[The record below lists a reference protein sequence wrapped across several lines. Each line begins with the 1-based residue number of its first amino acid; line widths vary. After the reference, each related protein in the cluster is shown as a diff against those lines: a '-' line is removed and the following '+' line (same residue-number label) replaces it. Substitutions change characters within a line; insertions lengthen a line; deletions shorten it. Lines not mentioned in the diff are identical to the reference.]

1 MKTDIYRS
9 KFFLPFLTTLTF
21 LLASSANIVVGDN
34 SWYQSIEKSSLTPA
48 SYIFKIVWP
57 ILYLLMGVVSYYK
70 SSKIYYLY
78 IFQLLLNGSW
88 SWLFFYFNLPLIAL
102 IDIYLLIVINCLI
115 QQKLITN
122 KVLFLIYLPYL
133 LWILYASYLNLIIV
147 LLN

>member
-1 MKTDIYRS
+1 MTNNIYRS
-9 KFFLPFLTTLTF
+9 KFFLPLLTTLTF
-21 LLASSANIVVGDN
+21 LIASSVNIVVGDN

-48 SYIFKIVWP
+48 PYVFGIVWP
-57 ILYLLMGVVSYYK
+57 ILYFLMSVVGYYK

-88 SWLFFYFNLPLIAL
+88 SWLFFYFNLSLIAL
-102 IDIYLLIVINCLI
+102 IDIYLLVVINCLI

-122 KVLFLIYLPYL
+122 KVLFFIYLPYL

>member
-48 SYIFKIVWP
+48 PYVFGIVWP
-57 ILYLLMGVVSYYK
+57 ILYLSMGVVSYYK

-122 KVLFLIYLPYL
+122 KVLFFIYLPYL

>member
-48 SYIFKIVWP
+48 PYVFGIVWP
-57 ILYLLMGVVSYYK
+57 ILYLSMGVVSYYE

-78 IFQLLLNGSW
+78 LFQLLLNGSW

-102 IDIYLLIVINCLI
+102 IDIYLLVVINCLI

-122 KVLFLIYLPYL
+122 KVLFFIYLLYL

>member
-1 MKTDIYRS
+1 MKTDIYRI

-48 SYIFKIVWP
+48 SYVFKIVWP

-102 IDIYLLIVINCLI
+102 IDIYILIVINCLI

>member
-1 MKTDIYRS
+1 MTTDIYRS

-48 SYIFKIVWP
+48 PYVFGIVWP
-57 ILYLLMGVVSYYK
+57 VLYISMGVVSYYK
-70 SSKIYYLY
+70 GPKIYYLY
-78 IFQLLLNGSW
+78 ILQLLLNGSW

-102 IDIYLLIVINCLI
+102 IDIYLLVVINCLI

-122 KVLFLIYLPYL
+122 KVLFFIYLPYL

>member
-1 MKTDIYRS
+1 MTTDIYRS

-48 SYIFKIVWP
+48 PYVFGIVWP
-57 ILYLLMGVVSYYK
+57 ILYFLMGVVSYYK
-70 SSKIYYLY
+70 SPKIYYLY

-88 SWLFFYFNLPLIAL
+88 SWLFFYFNLPLTAL

-122 KVLFLIYLPYL
+122 KVLFFIYLPYL

>member
-1 MKTDIYRS
+1 MTTDIYRS

-21 LLASSANIVVGDN
+21 LLASSANIVIGDN
-34 SWYQSIEKSSLTPA
+34 SWYQSVEKSSLTPA
-48 SYIFKIVWP
+48 PYVFGIVWP
-57 ILYLLMGVVSYYK
+57 ILYFLMGVVSYYK
-70 SSKIYYLY
+70 SPKIYYLY

-115 QQKLITN
+115 QQKLITD
-122 KVLFLIYLPYL
+122 KVLFFIYLPYL

>member
-48 SYIFKIVWP
+48 SYVFKIVWP
-57 ILYLLMGVVSYYK
+57 ILYLLMGVVSYYQ

-102 IDIYLLIVINCLI
+102 IDIYLLILINCLI
-115 QQKLITN
+115 QQKIITN
-122 KVLFLIYLPYL
+122 KVLFFIYLPYL

>member
-1 MKTDIYRS
+1 MTTDIYRS

-34 SWYQSIEKSSLTPA
+34 SWYQSVEKSSLTPA
-48 SYIFKIVWP
+48 PYVFGIVWP
-57 ILYLLMGVVSYYK
+57 ILYFLMGVVSYYK
-70 SSKIYYLY
+70 SPKIYYLY

-115 QQKLITN
+115 QQKLITD
-122 KVLFLIYLPYL
+122 KVLFFIYLPYL

>member
-1 MKTDIYRS
+1 MTNNIYRS
-9 KFFLPFLTTLTF
+9 KFFLPLLTTLTF
-21 LLASSANIVVGDN
+21 LIASSVNIVVGDN

-48 SYIFKIVWP
+48 PYVFGIVWP
-57 ILYLLMGVVSYYK
+57 ILYFLMSVVGYYK

-78 IFQLLLNGSW
+78 LFQLLLNGSW

-102 IDIYLLIVINCLI
+102 IDIYLLILINCLI
-115 QQKLITN
+115 QQKIITN
-122 KVLFLIYLPYL
+122 KVLFFIYLPYL

>member
-1 MKTDIYRS
+1 MTTNIYRS

-34 SWYQSIEKSSLTPA
+34 SWYQSVEKSSLTPA
-48 SYIFKIVWP
+48 PYVFGIVWP
-57 ILYLLMGVVSYYK
+57 ILYFLMGVVSYYK
-70 SSKIYYLY
+70 SPKIYYLY

-115 QQKLITN
+115 QQKLITD
-122 KVLFLIYLPYL
+122 KVLFFIYLPYL

>member
-48 SYIFKIVWP
+48 SYVFKIVWP

-122 KVLFLIYLPYL
+122 KVLFFIYLPYL

>member
-1 MKTDIYRS
+1 MTTDIYRS

-48 SYIFKIVWP
+48 PYVFGIVWP
-57 ILYLLMGVVSYYK
+57 VLYISMGVVSYYK
-70 SSKIYYLY
+70 GPKIYYLY

-102 IDIYLLIVINCLI
+102 IDIYLLILINCLI

-122 KVLFLIYLPYL
+122 KVLFFIYLPYL

>member
-1 MKTDIYRS
+1 MTTDIYRS

-34 SWYQSIEKSSLTPA
+34 SWYQSVEKSSLTPA
-48 SYIFKIVWP
+48 PYVFGIVWP
-57 ILYLLMGVVSYYK
+57 ILYFLMGVVSYYK
-70 SSKIYYLY
+70 SPKIYYLY

-88 SWLFFYFNLPLIAL
+88 SWLFFYFNLPLTAL

-122 KVLFLIYLPYL
+122 KVLFFIYLPYL

>member
-1 MKTDIYRS
+1 MTNNIYRS
-9 KFFLPFLTTLTF
+9 KFFLPLLTTLTF
-21 LLASSANIVVGDN
+21 LIASSVNIVVGDN

-48 SYIFKIVWP
+48 PYVFGIVWP
-57 ILYLLMGVVSYYK
+57 ILYFLMSVVGYYK

-102 IDIYLLIVINCLI
+102 IDIYLLVVINCLI

-122 KVLFLIYLPYL
+122 KVLFFIYLPYL
-133 LWILYASYLNLIIV
+133 LWIQSYTFQISQL
-147 LLN
+147 

>member
-1 MKTDIYRS
+1 MTTDIYRS

-34 SWYQSIEKSSLTPA
+34 SWYQSIDRSSLTPVP
-48 SYIFKIVWP
+48 YVFKIVWP
-57 ILYLLMGVVSYYK
+57 ILYFLMGVVSYYK
-70 SSKIYYLY
+70 NSKIFYLY

-122 KVLFLIYLPYL
+122 KVLFFIYLPYL

>member
-1 MKTDIYRS
+1 MTTDIYRS

-34 SWYQSIEKSSLTPA
+34 SWYQSVEKSSLTPA
-48 SYIFKIVWP
+48 PYVFGIVWP
-57 ILYLLMGVVSYYK
+57 ILYFLMGVVSYYK
-70 SSKIYYLY
+70 SPKIYYLY

-88 SWLFFYFNLPLIAL
+88 SWLFFYFNLPLTAL

-122 KVLFLIYLPYL
+122 KILFFIYLPYL

>member
-1 MKTDIYRS
+1 MVD
-9 KFFLPFLTTLTF
+9 
-21 LLASSANIVVGDN
+21 DN

-48 SYIFKIVWP
+48 PYVFGIVWP
-57 ILYLLMGVVSYYK
+57 ILYLSMGIVSYYK

-122 KVLFLIYLPYL
+122 KVLFFIYLPYL

>member
-48 SYIFKIVWP
+48 SYVFKIVWP
-57 ILYLLMGVVSYYK
+57 ILYLLMGVVSYYQ

-147 LLN
+147 ILN

>member
-9 KFFLPFLTTLTF
+9 RFFLPFLTTLTF

-48 SYIFKIVWP
+48 SYVFKIVWP

>member
-48 SYIFKIVWP
+48 PYVFGIVWP
-57 ILYLLMGVVSYYK
+57 ILYLSMGVVSYYK

-102 IDIYLLIVINCLI
+102 IDIYLLIVINSLI

-122 KVLFLIYLPYL
+122 KVLFLIYLPYI

>member
-48 SYIFKIVWP
+48 SYVFKIVWP

-102 IDIYLLIVINCLI
+102 IDIYLLILINCLI
-115 QQKLITN
+115 QQKIITN
-122 KVLFLIYLPYL
+122 KVLFFIYLPYL

>member
-1 MKTDIYRS
+1 VKTDIYRS

-48 SYIFKIVWP
+48 SYVFKIVWP

-122 KVLFLIYLPYL
+122 KVLFFIYLPYL

>member
-1 MKTDIYRS
+1 MTNNIYRS
-9 KFFLPFLTTLTF
+9 KFFLPLLTTLTF
-21 LLASSANIVVGDN
+21 LIASSVNIVVGDN

-48 SYIFKIVWP
+48 PYVFGIVWP
-57 ILYLLMGVVSYYK
+57 ILYFLMSVVGYYK

-102 IDIYLLIVINCLI
+102 IDIYLLVVINCLI

-122 KVLFLIYLPYL
+122 KVLFFIYLPYL

>member
-48 SYIFKIVWP
+48 SYEFKIVWP

-70 SSKIYYLY
+70 SSKIYHLY

>member
-1 MKTDIYRS
+1 MTTDIYRS

-48 SYIFKIVWP
+48 PYVFGIVWP
-57 ILYLLMGVVSYYK
+57 ILYFLMGVVSYYK
-70 SSKIYYLY
+70 SPKIYYLY

-88 SWLFFYFNLPLIAL
+88 SWLFFYFNLPLTAL

-122 KVLFLIYLPYL
+122 KILFFIYLPYL

>member
-48 SYIFKIVWP
+48 SYVFKIVWP

-102 IDIYLLIVINCLI
+102 IDIYLLIVINSLI

>member
-21 LLASSANIVVGDN
+21 LLASSANIVVDD

-48 SYIFKIVWP
+48 SYVFKIVWP

>member
-48 SYIFKIVWP
+48 SYVFKIVWP

-147 LLN
+147 ILN